1 MFAKNITSFKKE
13 VKTEVKSET
22 VRVERRIFYLYEDG
36 TPVKGEDGKDAIALQ
51 WAEFSRTKSVGSD
64 GQISYSP
71 WVSVDFESMEIVP
84 VPGFDCNL
92 DIIPAVKN
100 VTPDNPPQDIRLTFS
115 RISVLVDLYK
125 DKWTLMRSGK
135 PDYSFNGMA
144 KAIDGTMVLVKNG
157 VPDSSYT
164 GLRADEKNRWYYL
177 KNGIHDKEY
186 TGIAKSTNGQL
197 YFVKNGRWDTSY
209 TGLAP
214 STDGKWYFVQ
224 KGKHLPGY
232 TGIAKS
238 TNGLLYFV
246 SNGIWS
252 TNYTGL
258 AQYLGGKWLYVKN
271 GKHVSDYTGVARSTN
286 GKLYYVKNGA
296 WDTTFS
302 GTVQDSDGISYKVT
316 EGRI

>member
-1 MFAKNITSFKKE
+1 MKKNKKKTKAVAIDTNEFKKE

-177 KNGIHDKEY
+177 KNGIRFPPDQAKPY
-186 TGIAKSTNGQL
+186 TDSGKSL
-197 YFVKNGRWDTSY
+197 YRLVYAFY
-209 TGLAP
+209 E
-214 STDGKWYFVQ
+214 
-224 KGKHLPGY
+224 
-232 TGIAKS
+232 
-238 TNGLLYFV
+238 
-246 SNGIWS
+246 NGIE
-252 TNYTGL
+252 G
-258 AQYLGGKWLYVKN
+258 
-271 GKHVSDYTGVARSTN
+271 D
-286 GKLYYVKNGA
+286 
-296 WDTTFS
+296 
-302 GTVQDSDGISYKVT
+302 T
-316 EGRI
+316 EGRLQKIIVSVLNGT